1 MTRSTTSKRLLLLI
15 VSLAFLVGACTEV
28 AIQKNPIASPLPPLD
43 PGQEPYAAVAERV
56 LPSVVNVT
64 TNVYQASPTGQPEQG
79 KGVGTGFIVR
89 ANGVVVTNCHVVQG
103 ASRITVST
111 SEAKPTRYDARVIG
125 GDCEHDL
132 AVLKVDAQGLSPL
145 GLGSSADLLLGQ
157 QVVAVGYAL
166 ALEGGPS
173 VTAGIVS
180 SLDRTIQVS
189 DPQCTVCEN
198 GIRTYSQVIQTDAA
212 INHGN
217 SGGPLVDMAGRV
229 VGINSAGADTAENI
243 GFAIS
248 IDSAKSP
255 ISQAISHPLQAAAYL
270 GVSTRDVTPD
280 LAFQLGLSVE
290 KGAVVLATLTGGP
303 AAAAGIHQGDVIVEV
318 DGKPIDA
325 AADLGR
331 VLDTLKPGDTV
342 DVKVTGSNGQE
353 RTVSAK
359 LGTKPLPTEFLQ
371 P

>member
-1 MTRSTTSKRLLLLI
+1 
-15 VSLAFLVGACTEV
+15 
-28 AIQKNPIASPLPPLD
+28 
-43 PGQEPYAAVAERV
+43 
-56 LPSVVNVT
+56 
-64 TNVYQASPTGQPEQG
+64 
-79 KGVGTGFIVR
+79 
-89 ANGVVVTNCHVVQG
+89 
-103 ASRITVST
+103 
-111 SEAKPTRYDARVIG
+111 
-125 GDCEHDL
+125 
-132 AVLKVDAQGLSPL
+132 
-145 GLGSSADLLLGQ
+145 
-157 QVVAVGYAL
+157 
-166 ALEGGPS
+166 
-173 VTAGIVS
+173 
-180 SLDRTIQVS
+180 
-189 DPQCTVCEN
+189 
-198 GIRTYSQVIQTDAA
+198 
-212 INHGN
+212 
-217 SGGPLVDMAGRV
+217 VDMAGRV

-290 KGAVVLATLTGGP
+290 KGAFVLATLTGGP

-318 DGKPIDA
+318 DGKSIDA

-353 RTVSAK
+353 RTVSVK